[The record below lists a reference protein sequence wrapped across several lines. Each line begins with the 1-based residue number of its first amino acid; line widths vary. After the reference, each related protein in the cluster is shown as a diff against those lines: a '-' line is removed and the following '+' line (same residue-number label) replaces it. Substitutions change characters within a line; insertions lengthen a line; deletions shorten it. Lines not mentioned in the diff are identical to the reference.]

1 MTDASAASPA
11 PIILV
16 GEDDPVMRVVIESML
31 ESAGYGCDCGN
42 DGEQVLAL
50 FDADPQRYAAVVLDV
65 VMPRMDGLQALD
77 AIHARRPA
85 LAVVLTSGYSREDLA
100 TRIGARA
107 IAGFLRKPW
116 TYEALVDAVEA
127 AVGQPAR

>member
-1 MTDASAASPA
+1 M
-11 PIILV
+11 
-16 GEDDPVMRVVIESML
+16 
-31 ESAGYGCDCGN
+31 
-42 DGEQVLAL
+42 
-50 FDADPQRYAAVVLDV
+50 
-65 VMPRMDGLQALD
+65 
-77 AIHARRPA
+77 
-85 LAVVLTSGYSREDLA
+85 LTSGYSREDLA